1 MVAKAASYR
10 FCLHEFSAV
19 RTGNQGSTR
28 AAASLQ
34 PVEGLRILVARALSR
49 HYLIPLSELK
59 RFAVENFNLV
69 NVFQMSKDRQ
79 LTMLPL
85 KRNL

>member
-1 MVAKAASYR
+1 
-10 FCLHEFSAV
+10 
-19 RTGNQGSTR
+19 
-28 AAASLQ
+28 
-34 PVEGLRILVARALSR
+34 LRILVEWALSR